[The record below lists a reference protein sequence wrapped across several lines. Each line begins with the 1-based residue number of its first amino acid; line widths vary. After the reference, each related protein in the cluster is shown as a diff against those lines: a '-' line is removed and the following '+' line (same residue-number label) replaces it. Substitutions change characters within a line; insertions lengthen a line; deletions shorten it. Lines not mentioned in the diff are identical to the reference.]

1 MKRIFE
7 LVLTAVVSSLV
18 TWALGHWSETSVAG
32 ERAWQ
37 RATSFLGRLEVFAW
51 WAVACSVLLALIA
64 VGVRWR
70 RSWEPGV
77 LEEDLYLPSPVTI
90 FAGSTVLLSLAAL
103 GMRLS
108 GRGSALGVGIVVLVF
123 LIALRAA
130 ARVRWSLR
138 RVLGG
143 PGGL

>member
-7 LVLTAVVSSLV
+7 LVLAAVVSSVV
-18 TWALGHWSETSVAG
+18 TWALGHWSQTSAGG

-37 RATSFLGRLEVFAW
+37 RASEFLGRLEAFAW
-51 WAVACSVLLALIA
+51 WAALCSILLALIA

-77 LEEDLYLPSPVTI
+77 LEEDLYLPSPMTI
-90 FAGSTVLLSLAAL
+90 FAGSAVLLALAAL

-108 GRGSALGVGIVVLVF
+108 GRGSALGVGIVVLVS
-123 LIALRAA
+123 LIVLRAA

-138 RVLGG
+138 RAIGA
-143 PGGL
+143 GGL

>member
-18 TWALGHWSETSVAG
+18 TWALDHWSQTSAG
-32 ERAWQ
+32 GDRAWQ
-37 RATSFLGRLEVFAW
+37 RGTDFLGRLEVFAW
-51 WAVACSVLLALIA
+51 WATLCSVLLALIA
-64 VGVRWR
+64 LGVGWR

-77 LEEDLYLPSPVTI
+77 LEEDLYLPSPLAI
-90 FAGSTVLLSLAAL
+90 FAGSTLLLALAAV

-108 GRGSALGVGIVVLVF
+108 GRGSALGIGIVVLVI
-123 LIALRAA
+123 LMVLRAG

-138 RVLGG
+138 RALGA
-143 PGGL
+143 GGL